1 LGFSTLVASVNA
13 LSEIWPTATNSN
25 EKMKMSIKNDKRNKV
40 ELLDA
45 HLTKWVGD
53 MPVYSIFSGLSGVF
67 GLRIGCDK
75 IISSSSY
82 YKTLCVLQPR
92 PTVCHLQATCT

>member
-1 LGFSTLVASVNA
+1 
-13 LSEIWPTATNSN
+13 
-25 EKMKMSIKNDKRNKV
+25 
-40 ELLDA
+40 
-45 HLTKWVGD
+45 VGD

-92 PTVCHLQATCT
+92 PSGRPHALSLESVQRDAHIAFCLLFGESTMILEHDKG